1 MRPEVE
7 SARRDWEDAHR
18 RLTEAARDATDA
30 EALHAQVDAVSEELR
45 KRVGGAYTLAE
56 LASEYRHAERW
67 TRAAVAGKAPSEG
80 WPSSLSMVE
89 GTAFLLYSRGAV
101 DYEP

>member
-30 EALHAQVDAVSEELR
+30 EALHAQVDAVSEEPPPLFRREIGMEDDGHSIPKRRRFSHSDLR
-45 KRVGGAYTLAE
+45 LMPR
-56 LASEYRHAERW
+56 S
-67 TRAAVAGKAPSEG
+67 AAARP
-80 WPSSLSMVE
+80 W
-89 GTAFLLYSRGAV
+89 
-101 DYEP
+101 